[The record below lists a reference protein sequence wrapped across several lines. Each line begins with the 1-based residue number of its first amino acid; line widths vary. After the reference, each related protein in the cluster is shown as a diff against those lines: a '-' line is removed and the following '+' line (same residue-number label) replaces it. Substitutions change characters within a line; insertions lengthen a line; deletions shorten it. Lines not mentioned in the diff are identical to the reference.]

1 MALLVARNIS
11 FSWSGAALFGGVSF
25 EVNPGDRIA
34 LVGPNGCG
42 KTTILRLI
50 ARELEPG
57 GGSVTT
63 RRGITVAYLKQSDT
77 APARNASGGERV
89 REDLARCL
97 RSDADLL
104 LLDEPTNHL
113 DIGGREWLEQ
123 RLLRNR
129 AACLFVS
136 HDRVFLDRSATRTFH
151 LDRGALNVYAGNYS
165 DFLRERAVRE
175 RQQWQEYSAAQRRI
189 AAAERAAEQRDRISA
204 RVARAPEGA
213 RHGKDF
219 YGRKAGK
226 VARTGRLIRDR
237 KINAERISKPWE
249 DQRIPDL
256 DFANVP
262 ACPPILL
269 HAASVSSR
277 PLFDEIALH
286 VRRGE
291 RWAVLGPNGSG
302 KTTLLRMLAG
312 LDAPRG
318 GKVHI
323 APAARAGYFAQDCED
338 LDATRSALEICSAHS
353 SRTAA
358 RTLLGCLKLSA
369 ERVERPLSTLS
380 SGERVKVALARLML
394 SPVNLLILDEPT
406 NHLDIEAIEALVRAL
421 AQFPGAIVAATH
433 DRYLV
438 EALAAERLCLGV

>member
-1 MALLVARNIS
+1 MALLVARNLS
-11 FSWSGAALFGGVSF
+11 FSWSGTALFAGVSF

-50 ARELEPG
+50 ARELDPE
-57 GGSVTT
+57 GGSITT
-63 RRGITVAYLKQSDT
+63 RTGLPVSYLKQSDT
-77 APARNASGGERV
+77 APLRNASGGERV
-89 REDLARCL
+89 REDLAVCL

-113 DIGGREWLEQ
+113 DIDGREWLEQ
-123 RLLRNR
+123 RLLRSR

-136 HDRVFLDRSATRTFH
+136 HDRVFLDRVATRTFH
-151 LDRGALNVYAGNYS
+151 LERGRLNTYSGTYS
-165 DFLRERAVRE
+165 DFLRERGVRE

-226 VARTGRLIRDR
+226 VARTARLIRDR
-237 KINAERISKPWE
+237 KTEAERIAKPWE
-249 DQRIPDL
+249 ESRIPDL

-262 ACPPILL
+262 ACPPVLL
-269 HAASVSSR
+269 HAAHVSSR
-277 PLFDEIALH
+277 PLFDDIAFQ

-302 KTTLLRMLAG
+302 KTTLLRILAG
-312 LDAPRG
+312 LAPPQDG
-318 GKVHI
+318 EVHV
-323 APAARAGYFAQDCED
+323 APATRAGYFAQDCED
-338 LDATRSALEICSAHS
+338 LDTARSALEHCTAHAS
-353 SRTAA
+353 QTAA
-358 RTLLGCLKLSA
+358 RTLLACLKLSA
-369 ERVERPLSTLS
+369 ERVASPLSTLS
-380 SGERVKVALARLML
+380 SGERVKVAIARLML

-406 NHLDIEAIEALVRAL
+406 NHLDIEAIEALVGAL
-421 AQFPGAIVAATH
+421 AQFPGAIIAATH

-438 EALAAERLCLGV
+438 EALGAERVRLGV